1 MLSKFLHPF
10 PSVLVNDS
18 GLGVRDDLPLVLW
31 LIHGLVNLVADRG
44 GHKVHGAAR
53 VLLIGENTG
62 DGFLIPSVWV
72 CVLFPCLSAERSII
86 RDDVGIVPYGGITGS
101 AGRFG
106 GRPALF

>member
-18 GLGVRDDLPLVLW
+18 GLGVRDDLPLILW
-31 LIHGLVNLVADRG
+31 LIYSFVYLVTDCG
-44 GHKVHGAAR
+44 GHKVYRTACI
-53 VLLIGENTG
+53 LLIDKNAG
-62 DGFLIPSVWV
+62 DCFLIPSVWV

-86 RDDVGIVPYGGITGS
+86 RDDVGIVPHGGITGS